1 MENPLRFDLMEA
13 SMRPIK
19 VMSILVLIAAAAA
32 AGWAQ
37 VPPGSQMPDPSRMSE
52 ERATELLEYWKNKPE
67 RSWSEFIEDWM
78 TPKPFEKQF
87 VVKIDDKY
95 AYPHIVASIR
105 MEIVREDDQY
115 VWLRGI
121 PPEDPKSPLYR
132 VWAQR
137 QVREARLLDQ
147 LEASETPGA
156 LYFLDFGAEVVP
168 PPFQQSLRFE
178 RADGNLPKGGRWQNG
193 FAIADMNEDGVD
205 DLVFP
210 PRRKAY
216 PPQFAVFLGK
226 GDGSFEL
233 WKDLETPESLPLDY
247 GGVAVADFDLDGH
260 QDIAIAVHF
269 GSQYVFYGNGK
280 GNFGRVEQLPTPD
293 ARVTSRAVTTADF
306 DNDGRP
312 DLAFAAEIDYDLRSS
327 AQIDDATTMWVVTLK
342 EDGWKLQTQGLAQNT
357 IADVIRSADIDRDG
371 RIDLLISSNSVGERR
386 LVYLNQG
393 DGTWKAAPY
402 FGVLSGAY
410 HYNAETLGGEIFSTF
425 AQFKVVDNKSEMRNG
440 LVAYSQAFR
449 EQGWRNGRPI
459 VVDAENAGVYFRLA
473 LGDLNGD
480 GFTDAVASRKAGG
493 IEVYLQM
500 PDGQFVKEMAP
511 ALENTGG
518 AFDIHLRD
526 LDGDGLDDIV
536 AGMAPAGSSP
546 GGVGVWLSR
555 KIDG

>member
-1 MENPLRFDLMEA
+1 M
-13 SMRPIK
+13 K
-19 VMSILVLIAAAAA
+19 VMSILVLFAAAAM

-37 VPPGSQMPDPSRMSE
+37 TPPVGQPPPGAQMPDPSRMSE
-52 ERATELLEYWKNKPE
+52 ERAAELMEYWKNKPD
-67 RSWSEFIEDWM
+67 RSWAEFIEDWM

-121 PPEDPKSPLYR
+121 PPEDPRSPLYR

-156 LYFLDFGAEVVP
+156 LYFLDFGKEAVP

-178 RADGNLPKGGRWQNG
+178 VADPDLPKGGRWQMG
-193 FAIADMNEDGVD
+193 FAMADMNEDGVV

-210 PRRKAY
+210 PRRKTY
-216 PPQFAVFLGK
+216 PPQIAVLIGR
-226 GDGSFEL
+226 GDGTFEL
-233 WKDLETPESLPLDY
+233 WKDLETPDTLPLDY

-269 GSQYVFYGNGK
+269 GAQYVLYGNGK
-280 GNFGRVEQLPTPD
+280 GNFGRVEQLPSPD
-293 ARVTSRAVTTADF
+293 SRVTSRAVTIADF
-306 DNDGRP
+306 NQDGRP
-312 DLAFAAEIDYDLRSS
+312 DLAFAAEIDYDLRTS
-327 AQIDDATTMWVVTLK
+327 AQIEGAPTMWVVTLTD
-342 EDGWKLQTQGLAQNT
+342 EGWKLQSQGLANNT
-357 IADVIRSADIDRDG
+357 IADMIDSADIDGDG
-371 RIDLLISSNSVGERR
+371 LVDLLVSSNSVGERR

-393 DGTWKAAPY
+393 DGTWKSAPY

-410 HYNAETLGGEIFSTF
+410 HYNAETKGGEIFSTF
-425 AQFKVVDNKSEMRNG
+425 AQFKIVDNKSVMRNG
-440 LVAYSQAFR
+440 IIAYPLAFR
-449 EQGWRNGRPI
+449 DPGWRNGRPV
-459 VVDAENAGVYFRLA
+459 VVDAAEADVFFRLG
-473 LGDLNGD
+473 LGDVNGD
-480 GFTDAVASRKAGG
+480 GFTDVVAGRKTGG
-493 IEVYLQM
+493 IEVYVQM
-500 PDGQFVKEMAP
+500 PDGQFVKEAAP
-511 ALENTGG
+511 NLEATGG
-518 AFDIHLRD
+518 AFDIQLLD

-536 AGMAPAGSSP
+536 AGMAPAGKNA

-555 KIDG
+555 KIDGS